1 MYMRYWTYKTK
12 DNKYVTYS
20 DDDIVREY
28 FAEYKNKM
36 ASLGY
41 DPKDLLIWDCIDDW
55 VWKHNA
61 WTDTDYDTI
70 DII

>member
-1 MYMRYWTYKTK
+1 MRYWTYKTK
-12 DNKYVTYS
+12 DNNYLTYS
-20 DDDIVREY
+20 DAYIVREY
-28 FAEYKNKM
+28 WQTYIDQMKSF
-36 ASLGY
+36 GY
-41 DPKDLLIWDCIDDW
+41 DSSDCLKQDCIDDW